1 MENLKENIKKIEE
14 IKKESWKLKEKN
26 DQLNKLQTQ
35 LYHSS
40 YEEFCKNDKIIKQN
54 KERMELNKLKI
65 AILKNNLHY
74 LLQLNFKGIENKI
87 ISYYEKGK
95 IGEKTKEKIANEIKE
110 YFLQKYDVKIG
121 CYCVIDYGSNNSR
134 YELKIVL
141 YFLNSEDFRDYV
153 LNYREELE
161 ILLGKYNFNNWEIS
175 VTYDK
180 NIIEYVKIEELSTK
194 ARELKKEHKKAKKK
208 IEELRNKQK
217 ELYHNFADYLHGFV
231 YDELHIETKIS
242 IY

>member
-1 MENLKENIKKIEE
+1 MENLKENVKKIEE
-14 IKKESWKLKEKN
+14 IKKENWKLKEKN

-40 YEEFCKNDKIIKQN
+40 YEEFCKNDKTIKQN
-54 KERMELNKLKI
+54 QEKMELNKLKI

-74 LLQLNFKGIENKI
+74 LLQLDFKGIENKI
-87 ISYYEKGK
+87 LTYYEKGK

-121 CYCVIDYGSNNSR
+121 YYCVIDYGSNNSS

-141 YFLNSEDFRDYV
+141 YFLNSEDSRDYV
-153 LNYREELE
+153 LNYREEFE
-161 ILLGKYNFNNWEIS
+161 ILLGKYNFNNWETS

-180 NIIEYVKIEELSTK
+180 NIIEYVKIEEL
-194 ARELKKEHKKAKKK
+194 
-208 IEELRNKQK
+208 RNKQK
-217 ELYHNFADYLHGFV
+217 ELYHNFTDYLHGFV

>member
-26 DQLNKLQTQ
+26 DQLNKLARQ
-35 LYHSS
+35 LYHSN

-54 KERMELNKLKI
+54 IERMELNKLKI

-110 YFLQKYDVKIG
+110 YFFQKYDIKIR
-121 CYCVIDYGSNNSR
+121 CYAWIDTGYNNSK
-134 YELKIVL
+134 YELKITI
-141 YFLNSEDFRDYV
+141 YFIDDDGCRNYV
-153 LNYREELE
+153 LGYNEEFE
-161 ILLGKYNFNNWEIS
+161 ILFSKYEFNNWETHIS
-175 VTYDK
+175 YNQ
-180 NIIEYVKIEELSTK
+180 NIIEYISLGELNKK
-194 ARELKKEHKKAKKK
+194 ARELKKEHEKTKKK
-208 IEELRNKQK
+208 IEELKNKQK
-217 ELYHNFADYLHGFV
+217 ELYHNFTDYLHGFV
-231 YDELHIETKIS
+231 YNELQIETNIS